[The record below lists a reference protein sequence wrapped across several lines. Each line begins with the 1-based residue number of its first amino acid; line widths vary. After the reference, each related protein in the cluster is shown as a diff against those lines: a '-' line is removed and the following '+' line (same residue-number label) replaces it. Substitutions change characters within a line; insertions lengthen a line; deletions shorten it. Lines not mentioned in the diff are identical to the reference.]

1 MDQAL
6 DDHEADISAW
16 AYNLAT
22 AQFSAAGIYSVVP
35 VAGDTTYFIDTS
47 QSCTGRF
54 ERLE

>member
-6 DDHEADISAW
+6 DDHDADISAW